1 MLTSKV
7 PYTFDR
13 VIRMIIGLTVLVLL
27 FLLIRRL
34 SPVLTPFFVGWLIAY
49 LLHPLV
55 SFFQYKLKLKSRIL
69 SIILTLICFF
79 GTITGI
85 ILLLIPQVS
94 KEVKK
99 VSELIQNFTQTLS
112 VDSFLPITWQNAI
125 VDYLQS
131 LNLIDAFNN
140 PNIMEMAGKITPQ
153 LWGIVNSSL
162 SFVIGLMVIVVVLLY
177 VIFILKDY
185 EKITTGWPSIIPHK
199 QRELVTG
206 VVSDIEEGMNRYF
219 RGQSLIALTV
229 GVLFSIGFAI
239 IGLPMGI
246 IFGIFMGILNLVPY
260 LQTVGFVPAL
270 FLIILKA
277 SEPGH
282 TFGGVLL
289 SFLIVFL
296 IVQSFQ
302 DLFLVPKIMG
312 KVTGLKPAVILLSLS
327 VWGALM
333 GIIGMIIALP
343 LTTLIISYYRRWVI
357 EGHKEEITKVQPAVI
372 TEKKVK
378 KKAPDKETSVD

>member
-1 MLTSKV
+1 
-7 PYTFDR
+7 
-13 VIRMIIGLTVLVLL
+13 
-27 FLLIRRL
+27 
-34 SPVLTPFFVGWLIAY
+34 
-49 LLHPLV
+49 
-55 SFFQYKLKLKSRIL
+55 
-69 SIILTLICFF
+69 
-79 GTITGI
+79 
-85 ILLLIPQVS
+85 
-94 KEVKK
+94 
-99 VSELIQNFTQTLS
+99 
-112 VDSFLPITWQNAI
+112 
-125 VDYLQS
+125 
-131 LNLIDAFNN
+131 
-140 PNIMEMAGKITPQ
+140 MEMAGKITPQ

-162 SFVIGLMVIVVVLLY
+162 SFVIGLMLIVVVLLY

>member
-1 MLTSKV
+1 MLTSRV

-13 VIRMIIGLTVLVLL
+13 VIRLLIGLVVLVLL
-27 FLLIRRL
+27 FLIIRRL

-55 SFFQYKLKLKSRIL
+55 CFFQYKLKLRSRIL
-69 SIILTLICFF
+69 SIILTLISFF
-79 GTITGI
+79 GLITGI
-85 ILLLIPQVS
+85 VLLLIPQVS

-99 VSELIQNFTQTLS
+99 VSELIQNYTQTLS

-131 LNLIDAFNN
+131 LNLLDAFNN
-140 PNIMEMAGKITPQ
+140 PNIITMAEKITPQ
-153 LWGIVNSSL
+153 LWGIVNGSL
-162 SFVIGLMVIVVVLLY
+162 SFVIGMMVIVVVLLY

-185 EKITTGWPSIIPHK
+185 EKITAGWPSIIPHK

-206 VVSDIEEGMNRYF
+206 IFSDLEEGMNRYF

-229 GVLFSIGFAI
+229 GILFSIGFTI

-246 IFGIFMGILNLVPY
+246 IFGIFVGILNLVPY
-260 LQTVGFVPAL
+260 LQTVALVPAM
-270 FLIILKA
+270 FLIVLKA
-277 SEPGH
+277 SEADH

-289 SFLIVFL
+289 SFVIVFV

-343 LTTLIISYYRRWVI
+343 LTTLIISYYRRWI
-357 EGHKEEITKVQPAVI
+357 IKGQNEEITEVQPAVI
-372 TEKKVK
+372 TEKKVRK
-378 KKAPDKETSVD
+378 KTPDKEA